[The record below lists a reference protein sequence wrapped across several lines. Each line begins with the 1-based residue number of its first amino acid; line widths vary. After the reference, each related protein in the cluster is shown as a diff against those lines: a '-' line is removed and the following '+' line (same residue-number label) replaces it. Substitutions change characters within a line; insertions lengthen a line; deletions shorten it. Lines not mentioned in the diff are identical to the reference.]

1 MLRADITGPTA
12 MARLL
17 YDLCGSDPARRFS
30 PYCWRTKLALAQKGL
45 EFETVPWRFTETAV
59 LAAHGAEKVP
69 LLLDGDRAVTD
80 SWTIAD
86 YLEDRYPDRPSIFG
100 GEGGRALAK
109 FVNAWADAVM
119 IGGIAKLIVSDIPPL
134 LDAADRAYFIES
146 REKRFGMPL
155 AQVTAGRED
164 GVAAFRA
171 SLMPLRMIVRAR
183 PFLHGAAPGYADAIA
198 FGGLQWARCV
208 SAFPML
214 AKDDAVYA
222 WRERML
228 DAYSGLAR
236 NTPAFD

>member
-1 MLRADITGPTA
+1 
-12 MARLL
+12 MARIL
-17 YDLCGSDPARRFS
+17 YDLCGSDPALRFS

-45 EFETVPWRFTETAV
+45 AFETVPWRFTETAV

-80 SWTIAD
+80 SWTIAE
-86 YLEDRYPDRPSIFG
+86 YLEDTYPDRPSLFG

-109 FVNAWADAVM
+109 FVNGWADAVM
-119 IGGIAKLIVSDIPPL
+119 IGGIAKLVVSDIPAL
-134 LDAADRAYFIES
+134 LDPTDRAYFVES
-146 REKRFGMPL
+146 REKRFGLPL
-155 AQVTAGRED
+155 AQVTAEREE
-164 GVAAFRA
+164 GVKAFRA

-183 PFLHGAAPGYADAIA
+183 PFLHGDAPGYADAIA

-214 AKDDAVYA
+214 TQDDAVHA

-228 DAYSGLAR
+228 DAHGGLAR
-236 NTPAFD
+236 ATPAFG